1 MLIDDEEYA
10 RQVAREHAEW
20 TTIEAAAAEFA
31 EAISR
36 SPQAWILGNGNGGAV
51 MALLTNALAER
62 GVWAADLHDFRP
74 RTRVESL
81 ARRDGWDCHYC
92 GAALGWGHPS
102 VTRPEV
108 EHVIPR
114 SRGGTDRLDN
124 LVLSCGPCNR
134 AKGTMTASEFAVWVA
149 FG

>member
-20 TTIEAAAAEFA
+20 ATIEAAVVEFA

-36 SPQAWILGNGNGGAV
+36 SPQAWILGNENGGAV
-51 MALLTNALAER
+51 MALLDDALAER
-62 GVWAADLHDFRP
+62 GVWSDFHDFRP

-81 ARRDGWDCHYC
+81 ARRDGWECAYC

-102 VTRPEV
+102 VIRPEV
-108 EHVIPR
+108 EHVIPL
-114 SRGGTDRLDN
+114 SRGGSNRLDN

-134 AKGTMTASEFAVWVA
+134 AKGTRTAAEFTGRPL
-149 FG
+149 F